1 MIDFKEVS
9 LQDRQWVEPI
19 LFEMG
24 TRSCEMTFIVLYTW
38 RRAYGIRIAQMG
50 DFVLGQMNGPHGTAY
65 IYPMGKGDVK
75 AAVEAMELD
84 AAERGVDFRLIC
96 VTPEM
101 IEELDRLFP
110 GKYRYQDDR
119 DSFDYIYGV
128 DKLSD
133 LVGKKLHAKR
143 NHINR
148 FVENNPDWTA
158 EPVTPEN
165 MQQCLEVERRWK
177 IDAAA
182 ETVSGS
188 EEEADQKAED
198 VALYTAMRDFDALG
212 LEGILIR
219 AGGQPVAFAL
229 GKQASA
235 ESYNIHFEK
244 ANADIQGSYA
254 IVNREYARF
263 IRETYP
269 TVQWI
274 NREDDMGVEGLRRAK
289 ESYRPDFLI
298 EKHTAIPCN

>member
-1 MIDFKEVS
+1 MIDFKEIS
-9 LQDRQWVEPI
+9 LRDRQWVEPI

-24 TRSCEMTFIVLYTW
+24 TRSCEMTFVVLYTW
-38 RRAYGIRIAQMG
+38 RRAYGIRIAQMDG
-50 DFVLGQMNGPHGTAY
+50 FVLGQMNGPHGTAY
-65 IYPMGKGDVK
+65 IYPMGSGDVK
-75 AAVEAMELD
+75 AAVEEMEQD
-84 AAERGVDFRLIC
+84 AAERGVEFRLIC
-96 VTPEM
+96 VTTEM

-119 DSFDYIYGV
+119 DSFDYIYAV

-133 LVGKKLHAKR
+133 LVGKKLQAKR

-165 MQQCLEVERRWK
+165 MPQCIEVERLWK
-177 IDAAA
+177 LDAAA

-198 VALYTAMRDFDALG
+198 VALYMAMRDFEALG
-212 LEGILIR
+212 LQGILIR

-263 IRETYP
+263 IRETCP

-289 ESYRPDFLI
+289 ESYRPDFMI
-298 EKHTAIPCN
+298 EKHTAILCN

>member
-9 LQDRQWVEPI
+9 LSDRQWIEPI

-24 TRSCEMTFIVLYTW
+24 TRSCEMTFTVLYTW
-38 RRAYGIRIAQMG
+38 RRAYGIRIARMG

-65 IYPMGKGDVK
+65 IYPMGRGDVK
-75 AAVEAMELD
+75 AAVEAMERD
-84 AAERGVDFRLIC
+84 AFERGIAFRLIC

-101 IEELDRLFP
+101 IAELDRLFP
-110 GKYRYQDDR
+110 DKFRYQDDR

-133 LVGKKLHAKR
+133 LVGKKLQAKR

-148 FVENNPDWTA
+148 FVENHPDWTA

-165 MQQCLEVERRWK
+165 MQQCLEVERQWK

-182 ETVSGS
+182 ETVAGS

-263 IRETYP
+263 IRETCP